1 MIETF
6 YLVILATVFL
16 LVLLYSPRP
25 SCGKSILAEQYGE
38 SATQLFIK
46 LNTVVGLVKNLI
58 DSRRVYADQLHLW
71 RYALY

>member
-6 YLVILATVFL
+6 YLVILATVL

-25 SCGKSILAEQYGE
+25 SCSKSILAEQYGE
-38 SATQLFIK
+38 SATQIFIK

>member
-6 YLVILATVFL
+6 YLVILATVL

-25 SCGKSILAEQYGE
+25 SCGKSILAEQYRE
-38 SATQLFIK
+38 SVTQLKF
-46 LNTVVGLVKNLI
+46 NTVVGLLKNLI
-58 DSRRVYADQLHLW
+58 DNRRVYADQLHLW

>member
-6 YLVILATVFL
+6 YLVILTTVL

>member
-6 YLVILATVFL
+6 YLVILATVL

-25 SCGKSILAEQYGE
+25 SFGKSILAEQYGE

-58 DSRRVYADQLHLW
+58 DNRRVYADQLHLW